1 MQIRDL
7 NESHL
12 TAKEKTL
19 VPWFN
24 DWFNEDTDE
33 SLALE
38 ITRVITYS
46 T

>member
-7 NESHL
+7 NESHI

-24 DWFNEDTDE
+24 EDTDKL
-33 SLALE
+33 LALE

-46 T
+46 TQRGV